1 MAKYSN
7 SNLHMT
13 CVQVDGVQ
21 VECVACC
28 GPSCEEGIFK
38 IGRKYWLHHGRLA
51 RPNGDADVELWW
63 VEYHGRSYI
72 CWPETK
78 NGTTR
83 YTSSSNGFIFV

>member
-28 GPSCEEGIFK
+28 RPSCEEGIFK
-38 IGRKYWLHHGRLA
+38 IGRKYWLHHGWLT

-78 NGTTR
+78 TGTTR